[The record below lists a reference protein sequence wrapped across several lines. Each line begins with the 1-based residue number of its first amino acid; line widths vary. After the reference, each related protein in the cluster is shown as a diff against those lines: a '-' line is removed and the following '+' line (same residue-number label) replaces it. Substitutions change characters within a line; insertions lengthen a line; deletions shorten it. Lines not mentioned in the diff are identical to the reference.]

1 MEKEEILKEL
11 NGIFRTVL
19 NRQDLEL
26 EYATSADD
34 VDGWDSLA
42 HMTIISELE
51 KRYDIHFKLRDIIKL
66 HSIGDLCD
74 IILKKTESK

>member
-1 MEKEEILKEL
+1 MEKEEILKKL
-11 NGIFRTVL
+11 NGIFQTVL
-19 NRQDLEL
+19 SHQDLKL
-26 EYATSADD
+26 EYTTSADD

-42 HMTIISELE
+42 HMTIISEIE

-74 IILKKTESK
+74 IILKKVESK